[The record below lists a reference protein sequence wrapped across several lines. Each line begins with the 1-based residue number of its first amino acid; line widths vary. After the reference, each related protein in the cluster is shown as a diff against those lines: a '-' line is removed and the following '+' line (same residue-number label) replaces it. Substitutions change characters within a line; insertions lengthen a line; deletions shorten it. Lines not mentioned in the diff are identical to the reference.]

1 MDLYLDTASIKEIEE
16 IASWGILDGVTTNP
30 TLMSKEKGDYRKIL
44 RRICD
49 IVQGPVS
56 AEVIATDHEGM
67 VVEAKDLAKI
77 SEHIV
82 IKIPCTVEGIRATR
96 RLSTDGIRVNMTLV
110 FSLNQALLAAKAGAS
125 YISPFVGRLDDRG
138 EEGLRLIED
147 IVTLI
152 HNYDFPTRIIFAS
165 VRHPY
170 HVREAA
176 LIGADIATIPY
187 KVFKLLITHP
197 LTDLGLERFLSDW
210 KKR

>member
-44 RRICD
+44 KRICD